1 MFKAR
6 SAMLLATVATTL
18 IAVTCALA
26 QDHWQ
31 DPAVGSVGLT
41 QSGPIA
47 QGLEVNRKVLDAI
60 GVDRALL
67 AFRIQAGLLTQD
79 AKPLGGWARVI
90 CSIWKARTPPDQ
102 SCFFGLIIRLAPTS
116 FLLVTGSLVRRLHGA
131 IQPSEI

>member
-1 MFKAR
+1 MFKAK

-31 DPAVGSVGLT
+31 DPAVGSVRLT

-47 QGLEVNRKVLDAI
+47 QGLEVNRNVLDAI

-67 AFRIQAGLLTQD
+67 AFRIQAGLPTQD
-79 AKPLGGWARVI
+79 AKPLGGWASPEPHGPFPGFFESHFLSAISV
-90 CSIWKARTPPDQ
+90 Q
-102 SCFFGLIIRLAPTS
+102 SAHDP
-116 FLLVTGSLVRRLHGA
+116 
-131 IQPSEI
+131 